1 MYTKTFCFFYVAAVE
16 NSAPNQHALAGMA
29 SLDMSLL
36 SSCFNHHRRERV
48 RKNISSARRRFYI
61 PSPADLARSPQHHRV
76 VVMKTCDEDEHV
88 ESESIFLTRK

>member
-1 MYTKTFCFFYVAAVE
+1 VYTKTFCFFYVAAVE

-48 RKNISSARRRFYI
+48 RKKHKQR
-61 PSPADLARSPQHHRV
+61 
-76 VVMKTCDEDEHV
+76 KTA
-88 ESESIFLTRK
+88 LLYP